1 LTENVAFLIDFDPN
15 LTVFTCTHLHVPL
28 WITPKG
34 GQRGTG
40 NREPETWGHLF
51 LQVKAGQGVTIA
63 PRALFL

>member
-15 LTVFTCTHLHVPL
+15 LTVFTWTYGHTPL
-28 WITPKG
+28 WITPKNG
-34 GQRGTG
+34 EPGAG
-40 NREPETWGHLF
+40 NRQPETWGHLF